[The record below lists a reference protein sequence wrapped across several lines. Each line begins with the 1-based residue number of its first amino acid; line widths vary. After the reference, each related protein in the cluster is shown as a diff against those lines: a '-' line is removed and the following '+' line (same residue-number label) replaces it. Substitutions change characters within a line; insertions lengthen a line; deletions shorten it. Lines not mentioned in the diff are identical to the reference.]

1 VSNAAEIPEADERV
15 KRSFA
20 PAAPRWTV
28 YASLSRTATNTRLQL
43 SLMLLPFV
51 AGLLLLVVVPAVMAG
66 AVAFY

>member
-1 VSNAAEIPEADERV
+1 
-15 KRSFA
+15 
-20 PAAPRWTV
+20 
-28 YASLSRTATNTRLQL
+28 LQL